1 MRPII
6 FLLLM
11 LGLTVWALALGEAQ
25 RRRRHRQAR
34 RLAREWE
41 MLFSETDTLA
51 LAARVAP
58 SLPVPGA
65 AEVVVHDLIYGSSGT
80 ERVYIF
86 SAVYTQG
93 VLGTK
98 RRVRRVVKVLES
110 SSDMKRPIVTLA
122 DASLAWIEQYRQ
134 VKNGA

>member
-1 MRPII
+1 
-6 FLLLM
+6 
-11 LGLTVWALALGEAQ
+11 
-25 RRRRHRQAR
+25 
-34 RLAREWE
+34 

-110 SSDMKRPIVTLA
+110 SSDMKRPVVTLA